1 MSQHDY
7 LIENQDGA
15 SFRADIND
23 VLGAAVSLNSGAT
36 EPATPYAYM
45 LWQDTTAG
53 ILKQRNSANTGWVTV
68 LDAIAAV
75 PYSRLLTSSTAQ
87 ATTSG
92 TVKEFTGIPSWVQR
106 ITVAFRG
113 ISVSSTAPIM
123 VQLGTGSTTYTTSGY
138 QGATDIVAGSVNFTN
153 LADGFLLTDS
163 NAAAN
168 VFHGMMTL
176 VKLDG
181 NNWVAQSMA
190 GTSNS
195 AQLGLMAGS
204 ISLAA
209 ALTAVRITTVGGTN
223 TFDAGSVNILFE

>member
-7 LIENQDGA
+7 VIENQDGA
-15 SFRADIND
+15 SFRADINSA
-23 VLGAAVSLNSGAT
+23 LAAVVSLNSGLT
-36 EPATPYAYM
+36 EPAAPFAYM

-53 ILKQRNSANTGWVTV
+53 VLKQRNAANTAWVAV
-68 LDAIAAV
+68 VDAIGAA
-75 PYSRLLTSSTAQ
+75 PLTRLLTSSTSQ

-92 TVKEFTGIPSWVQR
+92 TVKEFTAIPSWVKR
-106 ITVAFRG
+106 ITVAFSG
-113 ISVSSTAPIM
+113 VSVSSTAPIM

-138 QGATDIVAGSVNFTN
+138 LGSTDIVAGSTNFTN

-168 VFHGMMTL
+168 VFHGIMTL
-176 VKLDG
+176 VNLGG
-181 NNWVAQSMA
+181 NIWCAQSMA

-204 ISLAA
+204 ISLAS
-209 ALTAVRITTVGGTN
+209 ALTALRVTTVGGTA
-223 TFDAGSVNILFE
+223 TFDAGSVNILYE